1 MNTEKLT
8 CRKGDFSLP
17 DDRHYLNC
25 AYMAPLSKRVQ
36 EAGFAGVRRKAVP
49 FEIRS
54 ADFFTDCDRLRWLF
68 GRLINA
74 PDPRQVAIVPSASYA
89 LAQIARNSRV
99 RKGQS
104 IVTVKEEFPSNVYI
118 WRRLCAE
125 TGARLD
131 CVEPP
136 VEGPEGVAAWNDAL
150 LEAIDHDTAIVT
162 LSQVHYT
169 DGTLFDLERIGRRAR
184 EVGAALI
191 VDGSQA
197 TGALPIDVQ
206 RLQPD
211 ALICPA
217 YKWLMG
223 PYSIGAAW
231 FSPRYD
237 EGVPIEES
245 WMTREGSDDFAG
257 LVNYTDRYRAGAIR
271 YDVGET
277 SNFILVPMMIAGLEQ
292 VLEWRPERIG
302 EYGRALTAGLMDEI
316 RNAGLAIAPDNRRAG
331 HLFGIRLAGR
341 ADVETL
347 QGRLR
352 DRRVY
357 VSVRGAALRVSV
369 HLYNDEADI
378 QALRDALFN

>member
-1 MNTEKLT
+1 
-8 CRKGDFSLP
+8 
-17 DDRHYLNC
+17 
-25 AYMAPLSKRVQ
+25 
-36 EAGFAGVRRKAVP
+36 
-49 FEIRS
+49 
-54 ADFFTDCDRLRWLF
+54 
-68 GRLINA
+68 
-74 PDPRQVAIVPSASYA
+74 
-89 LAQIARNSRV
+89 
-99 RKGQS
+99 
-104 IVTVKEEFPSNVYI
+104 
-118 WRRLCAE
+118 
-125 TGARLD
+125 
-131 CVEPP
+131 
-136 VEGPEGVAAWNDAL
+136 
-150 LEAIDHDTAIVT
+150 
-162 LSQVHYT
+162 
-169 DGTLFDLERIGRRAR
+169 
-184 EVGAALI
+184 
-191 VDGSQA
+191 
-197 TGALPIDVQ
+197 
-206 RLQPD
+206 
-211 ALICPA
+211 
-217 YKWLMG
+217 MG

-316 RNAGLAIAPDNRRAG
+316 RNAGLAIAPDDRRAG

>member
-1 MNTEKLT
+1 MLT

-36 EAGFAGVRRKAVP
+36 EAGIAGVRRKAVP
-49 FEIRS
+49 FEIQS
-54 ADFFTDCDRLRWLF
+54 DDFFRDCDRARELF

-89 LAQIARNSRV
+89 LAQIARNTRV
-99 RKGQS
+99 KRGQT
-104 IVTVKEEFPSNVYI
+104 IVTVKEEFPSNIYI

-125 TGARLD
+125 TGARLRL
-131 CVEPP
+131 VEPP
-136 VEGPEGVAAWNDAL
+136 IAGPEGVAAWNDAM
-150 LEAIDHDTAIVT
+150 LEAIDRDTALVT

-169 DGTLFDLERIGRRAR
+169 DGTLFDVDRIGRRAR
-184 EVGAALI
+184 EVGAAFV
-191 VDGSQA
+191 VDGAQSA
-197 TGALPIDVQ
+197 GALPIDVQ
-206 RLQPD
+206 SLQPD
-211 ALICPA
+211 AVVCPA

-223 PYSIGAAW
+223 PYSIGAVW
-231 FSPRYD
+231 FGPRYD
-237 EGVPIEES
+237 DGVPIEES

-257 LVNYTDRYRAGAIR
+257 LVNYTDRYREGAIR

-302 EYGRALTAGLMDEI
+302 EYGRALTAGLMDDI
-316 RNAGLAIAPDNRRAG
+316 RSAGLTIAPDGRRAC
-331 HLFGIRLAGR
+331 HLFGIRLAGK
-341 ADVETL
+341 ADVATL
-347 QGRLR
+347 QGRLH

-357 VSVRGAALRVSV
+357 VSVRGDALRVSV

-378 QALRDALFN
+378 QALREALFK